1 MYSLKSGEKM
11 TQKQELIKKVKYYFG
26 LNVYESKVWLALL
39 SKNGASV
46 GEIAEISGVPRSRVY
61 DVLKSLE
68 KQGFV
73 IAKLGKPIKYIA
85 VKPAVVVEKLKTN
98 VMKEAKE
105 RIEELNNVQNL
116 SEFKELEQLY
126 SKGIEPIDLKELSS
140 AIRGNANIYNHLKEL
155 IRGAKKE
162 VILVSTITELKRRA
176 HFLKPLF
183 EKLKNDNVRLL
194 VACNAEENNM
204 LSAISKALGVPVK
217 KIKVNSRFCIV
228 DAEKALITITPE
240 TEGEDL
246 AILLH
251 SPFFSRA
258 MISFIIPTLH

>member
-11 TQKQELIKKVKYYFG
+11 MQKQELIKKVKYYFG

-105 RIEELNNVQNL
+105 RIEELNNVQNI

-126 SKGIEPIDLKELSS
+126 SKGIEPVDLKELSS

-155 IRGAKKE
+155 ITGAKKE
-162 VILVSTITELKRRA
+162 VILVSTIAELKRRA

-183 EKLKNDNVRLL
+183 EKLKKDNIKIL
-194 VACNAEENNM
+194 VACNAEENNT
-204 LSAISKALGVPVK
+204 LFAISKALGVPVK
-217 KIKVNSRFCIV
+217 KIRVNSRFCIV

-240 TEGEDL
+240 TEEDL

-258 MISFIIPTLH
+258 MISFIVPTLH